1 MKICIDKSTWKIV
14 SLYGEFFFHNLIASG
29 TLRLD
34 QATYFFFRILCLYM
48 YLSQHF
54 GKQQINK
61 VNSYAKKINQSLAF
75 YEIINLLRHYKL

>member
-1 MKICIDKSTWKIV
+1 MENSV
-14 SLYGEFFFHNLIASG
+14 ALIASG
-29 TLRLD
+29 TLCLD
-34 QATYFFFRILCLYM
+34 QATYFFFFRILCLYM

>member
-1 MKICIDKSTWKIV
+1 M
-14 SLYGEFFFHNLIASG
+14 

-34 QATYFFFRILCLYM
+34 QATYIFFRILCLYM

-61 VNSYAKKINQSLAF
+61 VNSYAKKINKSLAF
-75 YEIINLLRHYKL
+75 YEIINLLRHYKLQNKNETSKYQESFIFP